1 MAGENN
7 NLAVRT
13 YTKEFKEM
21 LQAVFEKAAMFG
33 DFFVGGVEALDGIQH
48 NAKAFSVKT
57 SDIPVTV
64 GDGYNTDADVA
75 FGDGTANSSR
85 FGEMTEIIYT
95 DTDVEYAWGWN
106 WHEGIDRYTVNNDFD
121 TAIADRLQLQ
131 AEAKTELFNAKH
143 SAFIS
148 ATAQKTITVKEVT
161 EEAVIAAFN
170 ELHKYYV
177 NIKAK
182 GTPVAK
188 VTADI
193 INALVDANLTTTAKG
208 SSVNIDRE
216 TVTMFK
222 GIAIDEI
229 AEDYFQDDEI
239 AYIYIPGIA
248 KAFTGIETSRTIEAD
263 DFDGVKFQ
271 GAGKAGEYI
280 LPANKAAVAKV
291 VVSQG

>member
-148 ATAQKTITVKEVT
+148 ATAQKTITVEDVT